1 VPGKN
6 GIRDG
11 LIGSARSAFQRG
23 AKLVELA
30 LFPSFCK
37 ICGTILERPGERVLC
52 GGCLQKIVPETA
64 SSCVCCGRFFDG
76 EGGPHACAACL
87 DRKPPFDRHRSC
99 ARYRGELKDALLLFK
114 YRRFRSLGK
123 ALGRFVVESLAE
135 ELVLWDGVDVVVPV
149 PLHARRRRERGFD
162 QARVLAREIARLRRL
177 PVAAGVLRKVRNVPP
192 QTSLERDER
201 RTNVRGAYEAARTG
215 RVRGRVVLLVD
226 DVFTTGSTIGECA
239 LVLKRAGAREVRVV
253 TVAQA

>member
-1 VPGKN
+1 MSGKI

-11 LIGSARSAFQRG
+11 LIGPARNALRRG

-37 ICGTILERPGERVLC
+37 ICGSLLERPGERVLC
-52 GGCLQKIVPETA
+52 EGCLRNILPGTA

-87 DRKPPFDRHRSC
+87 ERKPSFDRHRSC
-99 ARYRGELKDALLLFK
+99 GPYRGALKDALLLFK

-123 ALGRFVVESLAE
+123 ALGRFVADALAE
-135 ELVLWDGVDVVVPV
+135 EVVLWEGVDVVVPV

-162 QARVLAREIARLRRL
+162 QARVLAREIGRLRRL
-177 PVAAGVLRKVRNVPP
+177 PVAAGVLRKVRNIPP

-201 RTNVRGAYEAARTG
+201 RANVRGAYEVARPD
-215 RVRGRVVLLVD
+215 RIRGRVVLLVD
-226 DVFTTGSTIGECA
+226 DVFTTGSTMGECA
-239 LVLKRAGAREVRVV
+239 AVLKRAGAREVRAV

>member
-1 VPGKN
+1 MPGKS

-11 LIGSARSAFQRG
+11 LIGPARRALQRG

-37 ICGTILERPGERVLC
+37 LCGTLLERAGERVLC
-52 GGCLQKIVPETA
+52 AGCLQKIVPETA

-87 DRKPPFDRHRSC
+87 ERKPPFDRHRSC

-135 ELVLWDGVDVVVPV
+135 EIVLWDGVDVVVPV
-149 PLHARRRRERGFD
+149 PLHPRRRRERGFD
-162 QARVLAREIARLRRL
+162 QARVLAREIGRLRKL
-177 PVAAGVLRKVRNVPP
+177 PVAAGVLRKVRNIAP
-192 QTSLERDER
+192 QTSLEREAR
-201 RTNVRGAYEAARTG
+201 RANVRGAYEVARSD
-215 RVRGRVVLLVD
+215 RIRGRVVLLVD
-226 DVFTTGSTIGECA
+226 DVFTTDSTIRECA
-239 LVLKRAGAREVRVV
+239 AVLKRAGAREVRAV

>member
-1 VPGKN
+1 VPGKI

-11 LIGSARSAFQRG
+11 LIGPARNALRRG

-37 ICGTILERPGERVLC
+37 ICGTLLERPGERVLC
-52 GGCLQKIVPETA
+52 EGCLGKIRPATA
-64 SSCVCCGRFFDG
+64 SACILCGRFFDG
-76 EGGPHACAACL
+76 EGGPHTCAACL
-87 DRKPPFDRHRSC
+87 ERRPPFDRHRSC
-99 ARYRGELKDALLLFK
+99 APYRGELKEALLLFK

-123 ALGRFVVESLAE
+123 PLGRFVADALAE
-135 ELVLWDGVDVVVPV
+135 EIILWDKVDVVVPV

-162 QARVLAREIARLRRL
+162 QARILAREIGRLRRL
-177 PVAAGVLRKVRNVPP
+177 PVAAGVLRKVRNIPP

-201 RTNVRGAYEAARTG
+201 RTNVRGAYEAVGADRI
-215 RVRGRVVLLVD
+215 RGRVVLLVD

-239 LVLKRAGAREVRVV
+239 AVLKRAGAKEVRAV

>member
-11 LIGSARSAFQRG
+11 LIGPARSALQRG

-37 ICGTILERPGERVLC
+37 ICGTLLDAPGEHILCRV
-52 GGCLQKIVPETA
+52 CLRKIVPETDPA
-64 SSCVCCGRFFDG
+64 CICCGRFFDG
-76 EGGPHACAACL
+76 AGGPHACSACL
-87 DRKPPFDRHRSC
+87 DRKPPFDRHLSC

-123 ALGRFVVESLAE
+123 VLGRFVVESLAE
-135 ELVLWDGVDVVVPV
+135 EAVLWEGAEIVVPV
-149 PLHARRRRERGFD
+149 PLHRQRRRERGFD
-162 QARVLAREIARLRRL
+162 QARVLAREIGRLQRL
-177 PVAAGVLRKVRNVPP
+177 PVAVGVLSKVRNTAP
-192 QTSLERDER
+192 QTSLERDAR
-201 RTNVRGAYEAARTG
+201 RTNVRGAYEAARPD
-215 RVRGRVVLLVD
+215 RIRGRVVLLVD
-226 DVFTTGSTIGECA
+226 DVYTTGSTIRECA
-239 LVLKRAGAREVRVV
+239 SVLKRAGAKEVRAV